1 MINDGIR
8 LDGKVAIVTGGGRG
22 LGRAMTLSLVQAG
35 ANVVAAAHIEDD
47 FAGLEE
53 ACGNYRGKV
62 APLRVDVR
70 DPADGPRIVDFALKR
85 FGALHVLVN
94 NAGVGMLLVS
104 ETFNTIDTKFW
115 DVKPETWR
123 QIVETNFNG
132 PYHMARAA
140 APHLV
145 RQRWGRIIN
154 VTTSIHTMQRHGFTP
169 YGPTKAALEA
179 ATHAWAGDLK
189 DTGVTVN
196 ILIPGGAADT
206 AFLPG
211 KAGDKSRRGADGMLV
226 DPEVMMA
233 PIRFLASDLADGITG
248 MRLIAREWDTNAPP
262 IEAARKLIAPA
273 GFAPRPKGGAAH

>member
-8 LDGKVAIVTGGGRG
+8 LDGKVVIVTGGGRG
-22 LGRAMTLSLVQAG
+22 LGRTMTQSLVQAG
-35 ANVVAAAHIEDD
+35 ASVVAAAHIEDD
-47 FAGLEE
+47 FARLEE
-53 ACGNYRGKV
+53 DCGNYRGKV
-62 APLRVDVR
+62 APIKADVR
-70 DPADGPRIVDFALKR
+70 DPADGPRIVDFALAR

-104 ETFNTIDTKFW
+104 DTFNRIDTKFW
-115 DVKPETWR
+115 EVAPETWR

-140 APHLV
+140 APHLLK
-145 RQRWGRIIN
+145 QRWGRIIN

-179 ATHAWAGDLK
+179 ATHAWAGDFK
-189 DTGVTVN
+189 NSGVTVN

-206 AFLPG
+206 ALLPG
-211 KAGDKSRRGADGMLV
+211 KPGDKSRRGADGMLV

-233 PIRFLASDLADGITG
+233 PIRFLASPLSDGITG
-248 MRLIAREWDTNAPP
+248 MRFIAREWDSSLAPR
-262 IEAARKLIAPA
+262 EAAQKLMAPA
-273 GFAPRPKGGAAH
+273 GFAPRPKDQAGH